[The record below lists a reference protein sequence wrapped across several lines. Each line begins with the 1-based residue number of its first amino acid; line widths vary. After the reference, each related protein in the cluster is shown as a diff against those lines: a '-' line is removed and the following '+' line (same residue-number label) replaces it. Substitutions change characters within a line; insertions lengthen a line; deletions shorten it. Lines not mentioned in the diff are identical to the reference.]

1 MLHKFTPYNSVKF
14 VNHFISDTY
23 GVYADGIDVAYSC
36 CMDVHK
42 GNYRSNGV
50 GLLEIL
56 GRRILCWV
64 CSTEKPDSAV
74 PLAQTLARM
83 HKGECHVV
91 MSLDA
96 PYRLNHAGGRSIPL
110 TPEIINAA
118 KQKLATLYGE
128 DVFTLV
134 LPGHPVAEIKRYARN
149 KHVSLIIVGEQGLAA
164 ERDYGQRLCDDA
176 PCAVM
181 TLFQPAPRVEE
192 ERTGFTLQEPE

>member
-1 MLHKFTPYNSVKF
+1 MLHSVA
-14 VNHFISDTY
+14 
-23 GVYADGIDVAYSC
+23 G
-36 CMDVHK
+36 MDVYE
-42 GNYRSNGV
+42 GNYNSNGV
-50 GLLEIL
+50 GLLANL

-64 CSTEKPDSAV
+64 CSTEQPDAAV

-96 PYRLNHAGGRSIPL
+96 PHRLNHTAGRSVPL

-149 KHVSLIIVGEQGLAA
+149 KHVSLIIVGEQGLAV
-164 ERDYGQRLCDDA
+164 ERDYGQSLSDDA

-181 TLFQPAPRVEE
+181 TLFQPTLRVEE
-192 ERTGFTLQEPE
+192 ERPGSTPHGAE

>member
-1 MLHKFTPYNSVKF
+1 MARMLRM
-14 VNHFISDTY
+14 
-23 GVYADGIDVAYSC
+23 VAV
-36 CMDVHK
+36 MDVYT
-42 GNYRSNGV
+42 GNYSSNGIE
-50 GLLEIL
+50 LLENL

-64 CSTEKPDSAV
+64 SSTDKPDAAV
-74 PLAQTLARM
+74 PLARILARM

-96 PYRLNHAGGRSIPL
+96 PHRLDQAEGRSIPL

-118 KQKLATLYGE
+118 KQKLANLYGE

-149 KHVSLIIVGEQGLAA
+149 KHVSLIIVGEQGLAV
-164 ERDYGQRLCDDA
+164 ERDYGQSLCDDA

-181 TLFQPAPRVEE
+181 TLYQPTPRVEE
-192 ERTGFTLQEPE
+192 ERSGFTLKEPE

>member
-1 MLHKFTPYNSVKF
+1 MNVATATGMDVYAGNYNSNDVGF
-14 VNHFISDTY
+14 L
-23 GVYADGIDVAYSC
+23 AD
-36 CMDVHK
+36 
-42 GNYRSNGV
+42 
-50 GLLEIL
+50 L

-74 PLAQTLARM
+74 ALAQTLARM

-96 PYRLNHAGGRSIPL
+96 PNRLNKTPGRSIPL

-118 KQKLATLYGE
+118 KHKLATLYGE

-164 ERDYGQRLCDDA
+164 ERDYGQSLCDDA

-181 TLFQPAPRVEE
+181 TLFQPTPRVEE
-192 ERTGFTLQEPE
+192 ERPGFTPAEA

>member
-1 MLHKFTPYNSVKF
+1 M
-14 VNHFISDTY
+14 
-23 GVYADGIDVAYSC
+23 VA
-36 CMDVHK
+36 CMDVYEGK
-42 GNYRSNGV
+42 YSSNGV
-50 GLLEIL
+50 ELLADL

-74 PLAQTLARM
+74 PVAQILARM

-96 PYRLNHAGGRSIPL
+96 PHKLNHAAGRSTPL

-118 KQKLATLYGE
+118 KRKLATLYGE

-134 LPGHPVAEIKRYARN
+134 LPGHPIAEIKRYARN
-149 KHVSLIIVGEQGLAA
+149 KHVSLIIVGEQGLAV
-164 ERDYGQRLCDDA
+164 ERDYGQSLCDDA

-181 TLFQPAPRVEE
+181 TLYQPMPRVEE
-192 ERTGFTLQEPE
+192 EPPGSRPAGT

>member
-1 MLHKFTPYNSVKF
+1 
-14 VNHFISDTY
+14 
-23 GVYADGIDVAYSC
+23 
-36 CMDVHK
+36 MDVYE
-42 GNYRSNGV
+42 GDYGSNSV
-50 GLLEIL
+50 GLLENL

-74 PLAQTLARM
+74 PLAQTLARL

-96 PYRLNHAGGRSIPL
+96 PHRLNHTAGRSVPL
-110 TPEIINAA
+110 TPEIINEA
-118 KQKLATLYGE
+118 KQKLANLYG
-128 DVFTLV
+128 DNVFTLV

-149 KHVSLIIVGEQGLAA
+149 KHVSLIIVGEQGLAV

-181 TLFQPAPRVEE
+181 TLFQPTLRVEE
-192 ERTGFTLQEPE
+192 GSSDFTVQKPEERRVRER